1 MNSQV
6 HFDFFLYLDG
16 YPGDWKGTLF
26 PGEMFISP
34 HDTGT
39 GSVVVGWGVVVN
51 VVVVVGLGVVLVD
64 VLDVV
69 VDLGVI
75 LLVVVTSAVV
85 VGFGDVDVVD
95 VVEVVVVVGT
105 TQMAVQLK
113 PWSVLEFLFATNSN
127 IMELSVVDRSGPVVP
142 EKSKGLMEHINKDKI
157 ILWFIHPHLKKTVIV
172 LMLTKHLIY
181 KIE

>member
-1 MNSQV
+1 M
-6 HFDFFLYLDG
+6 
-16 YPGDWKGTLF
+16 
-26 PGEMFISP
+26 
-34 HDTGT
+34 
-39 GSVVVGWGVVVN
+39 
-51 VVVVVGLGVVLVD
+51 VGLGVVLVD

-113 PWSVLEFLFATNSN
+113 P
-127 IMELSVVDRSGPVVP
+127 
-142 EKSKGLMEHINKDKI
+142 
-157 ILWFIHPHLKKTVIV
+157 
-172 LMLTKHLIY
+172 
-181 KIE
+181 